1 MPYWIR
7 AHPNHLLLTSLPL
20 QRPYL
25 QIQPHYKV
33 EGVRAPTE
41 EFDGDLIQ
49 LITPSLFILMCKLP
63 KICHFSICR
72 SWVHSYGLYH
82 VFSGFSLPSL
92 FLFPSL
98 SWSHLSFVFLHLPL
112 PSAVPWP
119 HSSAVG
125 SQIPSKEEATGHLW
139 GSALCSI
146 TKMYCKKKKKVRSLS
161 SFWG

>member
-1 MPYWIR
+1 
-7 AHPNHLLLTSLPL
+7 
-20 QRPYL
+20 
-25 QIQPHYKV
+25 
-33 EGVRAPTE
+33 
-41 EFDGDLIQ
+41 
-49 LITPSLFILMCKLP
+49 MCKLP

-146 TKMYCKKKKKVRSLS
+146 TKMYCKKKKKSPLLIFLLGLMCPKEREVLWKWAMIWLNFKSRTWKEKDYRIGARK
-161 SFWG
+161 FRGEEFE